1 MAMVRRGVM
10 LSLREASC
18 CKVEVVNGSDGER
31 CLSVRLM
38 FVTVKDLSPM
48 SAIMPSTCSPEAGST
63 FLPSLP

>member
-18 CKVEVVNGSDGER
+18 CKVEVVNGSEGER

-38 FVTVKDLSPM
+38 FVTVKGSLPI
-48 SAIMPSTCSPEAGST
+48 SAMMPSTCSPEAGST
-63 FLPSLP
+63 FLPSFP